1 MKYRKLG
8 TTDLDVSIV
17 GLGTWAMGDDY
28 WGPVDDTESIRA
40 VREAVDKG
48 INLIDTA
55 PAYGGGHSE
64 EILGKAVEGRRSEV
78 ILATKV
84 GTIRLPDGY
93 RRDLSPAIIVKQLED
108 SLRYLKTDVID
119 LYQIHWPDPDTPIEE
134 SLEALDKL
142 RRQGKFRYLGVS
154 NFEIPL
160 LEKALELTDIVS
172 HQPRYSLLQRDIEED
187 LLPFCKRH
195 NLGTLGYGSLAG
207 GILTGKFEEIPELSE
222 GDNRKHFYPFFQEP
236 EWSRVQKLVDVL
248 RDIGRERNKPT
259 AQVAIN
265 WANRDAGVT
274 CALVGAKRPDQ
285 AGANA
290 ASAEWDLTE
299 EEIRRIEEAHR
310 KFLSV

>member
-8 TTDLDVSIV
+8 NSDLEVSRV

-28 WGPVDDTESIRA
+28 WGPVDDNESIKA
-40 VREAVDKG
+40 IREAVDNG

-64 EILGKAVEGRRSEV
+64 EVVGRAVEGRRSEV

-84 GTIRLPDGY
+84 GTLRTPDGF
-93 RRDLSPAIIVKQLED
+93 RRDLSPAIIAKQLED

-142 RRQGKFRYLGVS
+142 KNQGKFRYLGVS

-160 LEKALELTDIVS
+160 LEKSRELTEIVS
-172 HQPRYSLLQRDIEED
+172 HQPRYSLLQREIEEK
-187 LLPFCKRH
+187 LLPFCKEH
-195 NLGTLGYGSLAG
+195 TLGTLGYGTLAG
-207 GILTGKFEEIPELSE
+207 GILTGKFSEIPELPE

-236 EWSRVQKLVDVL
+236 EWSRVRKVVDVL
-248 RDIGRERNKPT
+248 EGIGRERNVPT
-259 AQVAIN
+259 SQVAIN

-285 AGANA
+285 AKANA
-290 ASAEWDLTE
+290 ASAEWELSG
-299 EEIRRIEEAHR
+299 EEIRRIEEAYR
-310 KFLSV
+310 EFMPA